1 MDVGINLVIEKFG
14 GHQAIL
20 SLTLESIKETTD
32 EIGDGIC
39 SFDSKILLDSIQ
51 CKFLN
56 KCGYIV
62 GSIINGLL
70 ISFSSLIDLGKNE
83 LTTEIEQ
90 LKDDPKFI
98 FLCKEDPASKRLEI
112 ANCIMDSIVNSTVFT
127 RGPIGRTFGYE
138 WNYGPLRMEA
148 IRNLID

>member
-1 MDVGINLVIEKFG
+1 MDVGIHLVIEKFG

-39 SFDSKILLDSIQ
+39 CFDSKILIDSIQ
-51 CKFLN
+51 RKFLS

-70 ISFSSLIDLGKNE
+70 ISFSSLIHIGKDE
-83 LTTEIEQ
+83 LTAEIEQ
-90 LKDDPKFI
+90 LKDDPNFI
-98 FLCKEDPASKRLEI
+98 SLCKQDLPYKRLEI

-127 RGPIGRTFGYE
+127 RGPIGRAFGYE
-138 WNYGPLRMEA
+138 WNYGSLRVEA
-148 IRNLID
+148 IP

>member
-1 MDVGINLVIEKFG
+1 MDVGIHLVIEKFG

-39 SFDSKILLDSIQ
+39 CFDSKILIDCIQ
-51 CKFLN
+51 RKFLS
-56 KCGYIV
+56 KCGYIL

-70 ISFSSLIDLGKNE
+70 ISFSSLIDLGKDE

-90 LKDDPKFI
+90 LKDDPYFI
-98 FLCKEDPASKRLEI
+98 SLCKEDLPSKRLEI
-112 ANCIMDSIVNSTVFT
+112 SNCIMDSIVNSRVFI
-127 RGPIGRTFGYE
+127 RGPIGRAFGYE
-138 WNYGPLRMEA
+138 WNYGPLRVEA
-148 IRNLID
+148 IP

>member
-1 MDVGINLVIEKFG
+1 MDVGIHLVIEKFG

-20 SLTLESIKETTD
+20 SLTLESIKETTG

-39 SFDSKILLDSIQ
+39 CFDSKILIDSIQ
-51 CKFLN
+51 HKFLS

-70 ISFSSLIDLGKNE
+70 ISFSSLIDIGKDE
-83 LTTEIEQ
+83 LTAEIEQ
-90 LKDDPKFI
+90 LKYEPNFI
-98 FLCKEDPASKRLEI
+98 SLCKQDLPSKRLEI

-127 RGPIGRTFGYE
+127 RGPIGRAFGYE
-138 WNYGPLRMEA
+138 WNYGPLRVEA
-148 IRNLID
+148 IP

>member
-1 MDVGINLVIEKFG
+1 MDVGIHLVIEKFG

-39 SFDSKILLDSIQ
+39 CFDSKILIDSIQ
-51 CKFLN
+51 RKFLS
-56 KCGYIV
+56 KCGYIL

-70 ISFSSLIDLGKNE
+70 ISFSSLIDLGKDE
-83 LTTEIEQ
+83 LTAEIEQ
-90 LKDDPKFI
+90 LKDDPNFI
-98 FLCKEDPASKRLEI
+98 SLCKDDLPSKRLEI

-127 RGPIGRTFGYE
+127 RGPIGRSFHYE
-138 WNYGPLRMEA
+138 WNYGPLRVEA
-148 IRNLID
+148 IRDLVD

>member
-1 MDVGINLVIEKFG
+1 MDVGIHLVIEKFG

-39 SFDSKILLDSIQ
+39 CFDSKILIDSIQ
-51 CKFLN
+51 RKFLS

-70 ISFSSLIDLGKNE
+70 ISFSSLIDLGKDE
-83 LTTEIEQ
+83 ITAEIEQ
-90 LKDDPKFI
+90 IKDSPNFI
-98 FLCKEDPASKRLEI
+98 SLCKEDSASKRLEI

-127 RGPIGRTFGYE
+127 RGPIGRAFGYE
-138 WNYGPLRMEA
+138 WNYGPLRVGA
-148 IRNLID
+148 IP

>member
-1 MDVGINLVIEKFG
+1 MDVGIHLVIEKFG

-39 SFDSKILLDSIQ
+39 YFDSKILIDSIQ
-51 CKFLN
+51 RKFLS
-56 KCGYIV
+56 KCGYIL

-70 ISFSSLIDLGKNE
+70 ISFSSLIDLGKDE
-83 LTTEIEQ
+83 LTAEIEQ
-90 LKDDPKFI
+90 LKDDPNFI
-98 FLCKEDPASKRLEI
+98 SLCKEDLPSNRLEI

-127 RGPIGRTFGYE
+127 RGPIGRAFGYE
-138 WNYGPLRMEA
+138 WNYGPLRVDA
-148 IRNLID
+148 IP